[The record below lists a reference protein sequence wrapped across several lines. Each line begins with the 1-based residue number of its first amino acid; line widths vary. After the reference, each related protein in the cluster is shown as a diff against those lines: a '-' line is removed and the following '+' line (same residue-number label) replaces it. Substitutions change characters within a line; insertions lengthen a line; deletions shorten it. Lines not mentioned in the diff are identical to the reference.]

1 MPLKA
6 TYLFNWL
13 NNFNA
18 TLYGICIGIENQAL
32 AQQDR
37 NHKEVKGI
45 IYPHAIKLIYNHI
58 QQTCIDVMG
67 NLQTLRAKNK

>member
-1 MPLKA
+1 LPLKA

-18 TLYGICIGIENQAL
+18 TICGICGGIENQAL

-45 IYPHAIKLIYNHI
+45 IYLP
-58 QQTCIDVMG
+58 
-67 NLQTLRAKNK
+67 TLSN